1 MCSLFLNARE
11 EKPMITVFRKKNKLS
26 FKIFLLMFINVVMLS
41 FVHTSFSQ
49 IKSVE
54 EKKNL
59 QVQPRLKLKANVP
72 ASYYRLKDL
81 LFGKKTC
88 LQAAEQ
94 TLKKTSI
101 GKIKIFNIKKGNS
114 EVSGMT
120 FSTRGYIVCVSRP
133 KAGACN
139 KEGSTA
145 VMVGAGPDAKQM
157 VDNLNNNFPNIV
169 PFDC

>member
-1 MCSLFLNARE
+1 MNTVLNL
-11 EKPMITVFRKKNKLS
+11 KNQIF
-26 FKIFLLMFINVVMLS
+26 FKIFWVLLTNVMLLS
-41 FVHTSFSQ
+41 YVQTSFSQ
-49 IKSVE
+49 IRSVE
-54 EKKNL
+54 EKRNIQAK
-59 QVQPRLKLKANVP
+59 PRLKLKANVP

-101 GKIKIFNIKKGNS
+101 DKIKIFNIKKGNS